1 MRRMSQKDRVVVITE
16 TEQNFFFF
24 FFFFFNKHSL
34 RDSGATLGLTNTRI
48 IGVPEEERKGQG
60 IHLKTQE
67 LETSLT

>member
-24 FFFFFNKHSL
+24 FFIKHSL

>member
-16 TEQNFFFF
+16 TEQNF